1 MLVCDLRF
9 SCLCRF
15 PMKTNSFQ
23 QILECSNYRRFS
35 SQSHHMLCCL
45 FFFDSFSTRS
55 VLFIAVLW
63 FSLVC
68 SSSASISPVLWAVF
82 RFFCLSAAVWPRSLG
97 GVPRINVVA
106 FAGNLL
112 RDTVVRRSC
121 IFMPQGAK
129 VAPKIFQIGHFGP
142 QKQYGEPGVL
152 QILAPHPKIPWP
164 FVSMR
169 KL

>member
-1 MLVCDLRF
+1 MCCVVFFLRLVLYTVCAIH
-9 SCLCRF
+9 C
-15 PMKTNSFQ
+15 
-23 QILECSNYRRFS
+23 CS
-35 SQSHHMLCCL
+35 LVLVGL
-45 FFFDSFSTRS
+45 FFFCEHFSGTLGRVQIFLFLCGCLASF
-55 VLFIAVLW
+55 LGG
-63 FSLVC
+63 
-68 SSSASISPVLWAVF
+68 P
-82 RFFCLSAAVWPRSLG
+82 G
-97 GVPRINVVA
+97 GVPRINVVV
-106 FAGNLL
+106 FTGNLL

-164 FVSMR
+164 FSSMR

>member
-1 MLVCDLRF
+1 MRFCDLRF

-23 QILECSNYRRFS
+23 QIFECSNYRRFS

-45 FFFDSFSTRS
+45 FFLRLVFHT
-55 VLFIAVLW
+55 VCAIHCC
-63 FSLVC
+63 SLVL
-68 SSSASISPVLWAVF
+68 VGWF
-82 RFFCLSAAVWPRSLG
+82 FFCEHFSGTLGRVQIFLFLCGCLASFLG
-97 GVPRINVVA
+97 GVPRINVVV
-106 FAGNLL
+106 FTGNLL
-112 RDTVVRRSC
+112 RDTVARRSC

-129 VAPKIFQIGHFGP
+129 VAPKMFQIGHFGP

-164 FVSMR
+164 FSSMR